1 MGWEQETKIQVLGA
15 GRALDKLLGSCCPQ
29 KCRGAIVFS
38 YTPKMDVGVGWEHV
52 RDPEDPEDAS

>member
-38 YTPKMDVGVGWEHV
+38 YTPKMDVGVGV
-52 RDPEDPEDAS
+52 EDPEDAS